1 VKQEGTIGETP
12 LLDQLL
18 ELGREKFTGA
28 LRFENDAIIKII
40 YFKDGDV
47 LSASTNDRTDS
58 VDEIL
63 LRAGKLTREHIKQ
76 SLGKRKETETL
87 GDAMLALGF
96 ITKKELTWA
105 RRAQVIGILRSIDGW
120 TSGSWTVVTDY
131 LPKREEGTIFRLPQL
146 LLEML
151 VTDPDRERVERQ
163 LDGGAMIL
171 QKMPGFDAAY
181 ASLNLNEEADSIV
194 ALIDGRQTASQI
206 AARSARDVFN
216 VFKLL
221 NALHLLGLLGLS
233 DRGHKPQVIHE
244 VYGAAAPMPP
254 VMSAPDLPDS
264 LVDETPE
271 GLGLPPRSL
280 GSRDEPFLPSE
291 SPGWEQPQGG
301 SAGSFDGEL
310 TAPEPETEQSGALLR
325 EHSGPGQRALWGT
338 ALLLFIVAAGLFAWY
353 RHGKDQEKNASG
365 PSTSAPTAV
374 ASPATDFTSTARA
387 TPAARATVTLTPPPA
402 SAPIVIAPPP
412 LREGSVAT
420 PGPSKAPPSARPA
433 RPQPEATPARGSP
446 ADPTRAR
453 YESMAR
459 EFARKASPSD
469 YTLQFELVCQN
480 DSIAKALE
488 VGKTKVW
495 FTSTTYRGQNC
506 FRVYWGRYRTREAAA
521 AAAGEI
527 PPALREGSR
536 AVVVSVRNVVER

>member
-1 VKQEGTIGETP
+1 MKQEGSIGETP
-12 LLDQLL
+12 LLDQVL
-18 ELGREKFTGA
+18 ELGQEKFTGA

-47 LSASTNDRTDS
+47 LSASTNDRLDS

-120 TSGSWTVVTDY
+120 SSGSWSIVTDY
-131 LPKREEGTIFRLPQL
+131 LPKREEGTIFRLHQL

-194 ALIDGRQTASQI
+194 ALIDGRQTASEI
-206 AARSARDVFN
+206 AARSSRDVFN

-221 NALHLLGLLGLS
+221 NALHLLGLLGLLG
-233 DRGHKPQVIHE
+233 RAQKPQVTRE
-244 VYGAAAPMPP
+244 VYPGALSPVAS
-254 VMSAPDLPDS
+254 VMSATDGPGS

-271 GLGLPPRSL
+271 GHG
-280 GSRDEPFLPSE
+280 EPERPVESSDDSFLPSG
-291 SPGWEQPQGG
+291 SPAWEQPQGEP
-301 SAGSFDGEL
+301 AVSFEGEL
-310 TAPEPETEQSGALLR
+310 TAPEPETEQTGALLR
-325 EHSGPGQRALWGT
+325 EHRGPGQRALWGT
-338 ALLLFIVAAGLFAWY
+338 ALVLFIVAAGLFAWY
-353 RHGKDQEKNASG
+353 RHGKEQEKNASG
-365 PSTSAPTAV
+365 PSSSAPAAV
-374 ASPATDFTSTARA
+374 ASPATDFASTAPA
-387 TPAARATVTLTPPPA
+387 TRTPPPPEA
-402 SAPIVIAPPP
+402 PTAAPIVIAPPP
-412 LREGSVAT
+412 LREGSVTT
-420 PGPSKAPPSARPA
+420 PRPSKAPPSARPA
-433 RPQPEATPARGSP
+433 RPQPEAASPVRASP

-459 EFARKASPSD
+459 EFAAKASPSE
-469 YTLQFELVCQN
+469 YTLQVELVCQN
-480 DSIAKALE
+480 ASIAKALE
-488 VGKTKVW
+488 EGKTKVW

-527 PPALREGSR
+527 PLALRGSTR
-536 AVVVSVRNVVER
+536 PVVVSVRNVLQR